1 MPSSSSH
8 LRLWTRYHPVVLSTT
23 SFKEHFPS
31 GHCSNL
37 RVGTNDSFNPFQK
50 MSSCSEWICFRRF
63 TGYEGAWQVN
73 GHCGH
78 QLTNNPVCVICR
90 QLLMLSSAR
99 EELRACTRR
108 TEGGGEDKV
117 SGVTEKKE
125 GWGITI
131 KTPFRLQ

>member
-1 MPSSSSH
+1 
-8 LRLWTRYHPVVLSTT
+8 
-23 SFKEHFPS
+23 
-31 GHCSNL
+31 
-37 RVGTNDSFNPFQK
+37 
-50 MSSCSEWICFRRF
+50 
-63 TGYEGAWQVN
+63 
-73 GHCGH
+73 
-78 QLTNNPVCVICR
+78 
-90 QLLMLSSAR
+90 MLSSAR